1 MPRTCRMS
9 RSHENVA
16 VGNPIA
22 VGVAKASNLTTGKSL
37 GKVERP
43 LVH

>member
-1 MPRTCRMS
+1 MS
-9 RSHENVA
+9 RSNENVA
-16 VGNPIA
+16 AGDPIA
-22 VGVAKASNLTTGKSL
+22 VGVAKASNLTSGKSL